1 MDNKILKTIKNV
13 VISFFV
19 IIFVL
24 GFFSKSTIA
33 LFLPKV
39 QVAPVMKSSY
49 SKTLDIEGSIVPKE
63 TIKVRIN
70 GDIIIDEFFVKT
82 GQEIKKDQPVFKI
95 NSAFGIRSS
104 GQKIEELKLSLDK
117 NKLDLDKLS
126 SKSYD
131 ADKKNIELF
140 EEKLNLQKEE
150 FKKLEELYENGSI
163 AYSTL
168 EQSKME
174 LKASEINLEIM
185 KIQVESKKL
194 ENAILAAEIQ
204 NNIKKIKDEIAKL
217 ENHKKFYSS
226 LGEDGIYFSEVYGII
241 LDINSTGKILNQDTT
256 IIEVGLV
263 NGFDSVLFEA
273 LVSDEYYDFINSTMR
288 IELDLEDKSM
298 PKEVKITRLSKLSD
312 NNMIKIEGEFS
323 ESKKEPIIGQKIRGK
338 AAKKFTLE
346 GTIPKDALI
355 PVDSLDIGKQ
365 GIVYVLE
372 EKEGILGKEH
382 FVKQVNVTLTGV
394 GDNSVSITGHE
405 GFTKP
410 RVITNLSYKI
420 KDGVKVFLWK

>member
-194 ENAILAAEIQ
+194 ENAILGAEIQ

-226 LGEDGIYFSEVYGII
+226 LGEDGIYFSEVDGII